1 MKDGEK
7 TYSTS
12 QIAGIVGLHPNTVR
26 KYEEWGLLQTP
37 ERKPN
42 GYRVY
47 TDVHIKQFEL
57 AKPTL
62 KCDRSRLRAHTRKR
76 GRMSVH
82 HKQFGFKIKQ
92 GAD

>member
-42 GYRVY
+42 GYRVF

-57 AKPTL
+57 AKKALQSVIVQAGRCTTL
-62 KCDRSRLRAHTRKR
+62 NLE
-76 GRMSVH
+76 MSFNAGHNCKVDS
-82 HKQFGFKIKQ
+82 KG
-92 GAD
+92 

>member
-7 TYSTS
+7 TYFTS

-47 TDVHIKQFEL
+47 TDVHMQNRTTTLDYETKCRQFYIL
-57 AKPTL
+57 TL
-62 KCDRSRLRAHTRKR
+62 SVTYYRK
-76 GRMSVH
+76 G
-82 HKQFGFKIKQ
+82 
-92 GAD
+92 DD

>member
-37 ERKPN
+37 ERKQN
-42 GYRVY
+42 GYRIY
-47 TDVHIKQFEL
+47 N
-57 AKPTL
+57 A
-62 KCDRSRLRAHTRKR
+62 
-76 GRMSVH
+76 
-82 HKQFGFKIKQ
+82 
-92 GAD
+92 ADMNR

>member
-47 TDVHIKQFEL
+47 TDLHIKQFEL
-57 AKPTL
+57 AKKALQSVIVQAGRCTTL
-62 KCDRSRLRAHTRKR
+62 NLE
-76 GRMSVH
+76 MSFNAGHNCKVDS
-82 HKQFGFKIKQ
+82 KG
-92 GAD
+92 

>member
-47 TDVHIKQFEL
+47 TDVHINTKTSKF
-57 AKPTL
+57 TL
-62 KCDRSRLRAHTRKR
+62 IETSLN
-76 GRMSVH
+76 
-82 HKQFGFKIKQ
+82 
-92 GAD
+92 